1 MAGIHNNK
9 LVIEFLQLT
18 LLDIREIGNKITDGE
33 EYQGTEYSVDN
44 HTCTIT
50 VKAGRSGSKEVADY
64 FNIIPEDRCLVTSSN
79 ASHPDKLNFAVEIIM
94 RFVDC
99 NDTIF
104 SITLKIAQGHTTTH
118 NNWWIGGQALYKVED
133 IYGQGRAIMLPRESN
148 KNYALP
154 IHVSEINTNTLNM
167 VLIP

>member
-1 MAGIHNNK
+1 
-9 LVIEFLQLT
+9 
-18 LLDIREIGNKITDGE
+18 
-33 EYQGTEYSVDN
+33 
-44 HTCTIT
+44 
-50 VKAGRSGSKEVADY
+50 
-64 FNIIPEDRCLVTSSN
+64 
-79 ASHPDKLNFAVEIIM
+79 M